1 MPQSTFTLLLSVLLM
16 LNCSAFSFAQK
27 KGDIIGAWVRVSQ
40 SESSTAQSA
49 FESINED
56 DYLKLH
62 FQKGE
67 RLKIYGSYAANGI
80 ETAYKYRKGKITYGF
95 DRVFEVESYSDS
107 TLVLMEWET
116 GKAKES
122 LVRHY
127 YLREKVFLDR
137 IAIGNSDWFVNG
149 VDTVYFSS
157 KKLYP
162 QFQTIEY
169 PDFHL
174 YVHNAAKEVYNNG
187 PNYMLASF
195 SIEPDGLVKDAEI
208 WHHINEEADA
218 RVVQAIQNST
228 GRWQMPLLN
237 DKDVTVNMHIDDSY
251 VKRDKSQGLEITLNQ
266 NEVFEN
272 SADAYRNS
280 VLRIARYFKLQDYE
294 SALEYIGICEQ
305 IAPEEP
311 NLLYLKYKAYLA
323 MNNEVGSRR
332 FLALIKAS
340 RLSYLVD

>member
-1 MPQSTFTLLLSVLLM
+1 MKRKRVFAIFILSLSTL
-16 LNCSAFSFAQK
+16 SFAQK
-27 KGDIIGAWVRVSQ
+27 SSQILGPWVRVGQ
-40 SESSTAQSA
+40 GVGLTAESA

-67 RLKIYGSYAANGI
+67 RLKIYGNYAANGI
-80 ETAYKYRKGKITYGF
+80 ETAYKYRKRKITYGF

-107 TLVLMEWET
+107 ILVLIEVEKS
-116 GKAKES
+116 GRKEDFIK
-122 LVRHY
+122 HY
-127 YLREKVFLDR
+127 YLKEKVFLNR
-137 IAIGNSDWFVNG
+137 LEVGQNHWYVSGA
-149 VDTVYFSS
+149 DTVYFSS

-187 PNYMLASF
+187 PNYMFASF
-195 SIEPDGLVKDAEI
+195 SIEPDGLVKDVEI
-208 WHHINEEADA
+208 WHHINQEADA
-218 RVVQAIQNST
+218 RVAQAIQNSM

-251 VKRDKSQGLEITLNQ
+251 VKRDTSHGLEIALNQ

-280 VLRIARYFKLQDYE
+280 VLRIARSFKLRDYE
-294 SALEYIGICEQ
+294 KVLEYIAVCES
-305 IAPEEP
+305 IVPEEP
-311 NLLYLKYKAYLA
+311 NLLYLKYKTHLA
-323 MNNEVGSRR
+323 MNNEIETKR
-332 FLALIKAS
+332 FLDLVKKS